1 MNPMPVSTAAAL
13 VAAVGSPTLA
23 RVQEDVAALGHLLS
37 DEVIQ
42 REYLDPILRGEEGAV
57 PELFSVARLARGAT
71 EIEPHAPGH
80 RRRVCDARVQSG
92 SQSIYVEVKHQR
104 DNFPFNDPGVEVAPG
119 ITTHTGTRPGADPR
133 YMGGPPP
140 HTTDPLPSATIWRET
155 LEEAAAQ
162 LPRSDPGL
170 ILVSCEAFGGLD
182 EDTNAALFGDP
193 VIVARP
199 HPRGWGSVTEERLL
213 GNGFFSDSRFSHVA
227 GVWFFRLRVD
237 GSDQPQ
243 VRRRDWARGHLNPN
257 YSGSSLP
264 DELTY
269 SIPNVIGTED

>member
-1 MNPMPVSTAAAL
+1 MNPIPNSTAAAL

-37 DEVIQ
+37 NKVIQ
-42 REYLDPILRGEEGAV
+42 REYLDPILRGEEVAV

-80 RRRVCDARVQSG
+80 RRRICDARVQSG
-92 SQSIYVEVKHQR
+92 GQSIYVEVKHQR

-119 ITTHTGTRPGADPR
+119 ITTHTGTRPG
-133 YMGGPPP
+133 
-140 HTTDPLPSATIWRET
+140 
-155 LEEAAAQ
+155 
-162 LPRSDPGL
+162 
-170 ILVSCEAFGGLD
+170 V
-182 EDTNAALFGDP
+182 
-193 VIVARP
+193 
-199 HPRGWGSVTEERLL
+199 
-213 GNGFFSDSRFSHVA
+213 SHVA
-227 GVWFFRLRVD
+227 GVWLFRLRVD

-243 VRRRDWARGHLNPN
+243 VRQCDWARGHLNPS

-269 SIPNVIGTED
+269 AIPNVIGTQD